1 MENDMNILTN
11 SHKTEANKKTW
22 WEDSSNFLFKFSLP
36 AIDIPGLGSLKISK
50 YVSNLET
57 NMKFVIPDIGK
68 PDKGSSS

>member
-1 MENDMNILTN
+1 MENDVNILTN

-22 WEDSSNFLFKFSLP
+22 WEDSSNFLLKFSLP